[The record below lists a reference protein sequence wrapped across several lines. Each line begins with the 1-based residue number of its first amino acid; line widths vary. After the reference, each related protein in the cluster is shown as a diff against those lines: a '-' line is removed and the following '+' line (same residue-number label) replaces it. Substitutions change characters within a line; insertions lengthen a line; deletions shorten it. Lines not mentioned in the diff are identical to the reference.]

1 MIAVDGFSALG
12 GARSIRTLHRAPR
25 ARARHC
31 CPTRAGPVPFIKIA
45 PHVSARCPCRQC
57 GGPRAVS
64 QPQIGIFA
72 PFSEFLHIKG
82 LHFPDFFHSSLLMT
96 PMNHEKFHEN
106 RSARFSE
113 IRNTDTQTDR
123 RGSFIYIDDEPLV
136 RRFPA
141 TSYCYRRLAVPLPNR
156 WFYWTYKQ

>member
-31 CPTRAGPVPFIKIA
+31 CPTRAGPVPLSKS
-45 PHVSARCPCRQC
+45 HHMSARVA
-57 GGPRAVS
+57 RAASAV
-64 QPQIGIFA
+64 A
-72 PFSEFLHIKG
+72 PVPFLNRKSAFLHR
-82 LHFPDFFHSSLLMT
+82 FPNFYTSRVDIFRIFFHSSLLMT
-96 PMNHEKFHEN
+96 PMNHEKFHGN
-106 RSARFSE
+106 WSARFSE